1 MTVSDEPGIYQYGQ
15 FGIRVEDIMAIT
27 ENGAQM
33 MTPTPDITGPVIGL
47 TGV

>member
-33 MTPTPDITGPVIGL
+33 MTPTQTLLDPSSV
-47 TGV
+47 